1 MKKFLFLIIVSVLV
15 ISGCSAKNNSNAIAA
30 NSSIEETAS
39 NGDLPLYNIEQM
51 LKGKTDLVVLVNVDS
66 VSEVKDK
73 KLGNPEGSHQEAAL
87 HIEETFFG
95 KAASDNI
102 KLYQSRDKVKANQK
116 YLLFLSYRP
125 EIDQYVVSDGASQ
138 SRVDNTNSLAEAA
151 NKVLTVKIEGIQ
163 GLYSN
168 EELKQLLNEKSS
180 KL

>member
-1 MKKFLFLIIVSVLV
+1 VLV
-15 ISGCSAKNNSNAIAA
+15 ISGCSAKNSSNAIAA

-39 NGDLPLYNIEQM
+39 SGDLPLYNIEQM

-73 KLGNPEGSHQEAAL
+73 ELGNPEGSHQEAAL

-125 EIDQYVVSDGASQ
+125 EIDQYVVSDGLSQ
-138 SRVDNTNSLAEAA
+138 TEYNGGKLH
-151 NKVLTVKIEGIQ
+151 VKIAGIK
-163 GLYSN
+163 GDYSVD
-168 EELKQLLNEKSS
+168 ELKQVFEKKLRLNN
-180 KL
+180 